1 MLKVDVLPLG
11 DYQTNCYIVREET
24 SRTCAVIDPGFSPE
38 QVLSA
43 VNALGLQI
51 DAILLTHGHFDHVG
65 GVKTITKATG
75 CAVWLHES
83 DYSPARHPMRGF
95 LYPLAD
101 CREPEIQFCE
111 EMEQIT
117 AGGLTFTVYE
127 TPGHTRGSVCYRCG
141 HALFSGDTLF
151 AGSCGRTDLPGGDWN
166 TIQHSLARLASMEEE
181 LTVYPGHG
189 ESTTLAAEKRYNP
202 YMRG

>member
-65 GVKTITKATG
+65 AVEALVGRTG
-75 CAVWLHES
+75 S
-83 DYSPARHPMRGF
+83 RRSPG
-95 LYPLAD
+95 
-101 CREPEIQFCE
+101 C
-111 EMEQIT
+111 
-117 AGGLTFTVYE
+117 G
-127 TPGHTRGSVCYRCG
+127 RGS
-141 HALFSGDTLF
+141 
-151 AGSCGRTDLPGGDWN
+151 RTP
-166 TIQHSLARLASMEEE
+166 
-181 LTVYPGHG
+181 
-189 ESTTLAAEKRYNP
+189 
-202 YMRG
+202 